1 MLYPNYQTGRSIYN
15 IANQAQYSYDRIAE
29 ENRQEQARKDMQRQ
43 AKKDMQRYEEQRERN
58 QRTADNV
65 RNGEL

>member
-29 ENRQEQARKDMQRQ
+29 EKRQERAR
-43 AKKDMQRYEEQRERN
+43 KDMQRYEEQRERN

-65 RNGEL
+65 LNGEL

>member
-29 ENRQEQARKDMQRQ
+29 EKREEQARKDMQEYAKIAMKNYQ
-43 AKKDMQRYEEQRERN
+43 AMRERN
-58 QRTADNV
+58 EKTAKNV

>member
-29 ENRQEQARKDMQRQ
+29 EKRQEQARKDMQEYAKIAMKNYQ
-43 AKKDMQRYEEQRERN
+43 AMRERN
-58 QRTADNV
+58 EKTAKNV

>member
-29 ENRQEQARKDMQRQ
+29 EKREEQAR
-43 AKKDMQRYEEQRERN
+43 KDMQRYEEQRERN

>member
-29 ENRQEQARKDMQRQ
+29 EKRQEQAR
-43 AKKDMQRYEEQRERN
+43 KDMQRYEEQRERN

-65 RNGEL
+65 LNGEL

>member
-29 ENRQEQARKDMQRQ
+29 EKRQEQ